1 MRDDQVR
8 RYSRHILLPDLGGL
22 GQTALLVSAARLELR
37 ESLPEAELVAAQYL
51 VAGGVGTLALSGAS
65 EDQRALVTSH
75 GPDTNVVTDVVP
87 DPDAHAPGRPR
98 DVVLQPKPAWW
109 PSADG
114 DATALAFWRGG
125 IAAIR
130 WMSSVANT

>member
-37 ESLPEAELVAAQYL
+37 ESSPEAELVAAQYL
-51 VAGGVGTLALSGAS
+51 VAGGVGTLVLRGAS
-65 EDQRALVTSH
+65 EAQRALITSH
-75 GPDTNVVTDVVP
+75 GPDTSVTTDGVGQDVP
-87 DPDAHAPGRPR
+87 
-98 DVVLQPKPAWW
+98 LQPTPAWW
-109 PSADG
+109 PSAAG
-114 DATALAFWRGG
+114 DASALAFWRGG
-125 IAAIR
+125 IAALR